1 MRNQSASVYPDGSD
15 PSVSVPGRIHQVIL
29 FILLLIISQLAW
41 AKSELQPPYAL
52 ALVSERTAP
61 LLAGATHQFLTTHP
75 GFDIQIRTSRQLEQM
90 TDAELLALL
99 QPAQQILIGGVF
111 GPSVERL
118 LALPLPA
125 DQKRS
130 IFHSDR
136 RLQALHRDADG
147 GQMPALSDAQRANL
161 FARPPADQPFA
172 PWLQAQQQAFPQ
184 FKTWLANRAYWQFR
198 DHDNLQRL
206 WQALLLNTPA
216 PAAQPSAPV
225 RISENGQRLTADALA
240 ALPDLPTLFLLD
252 GNQGDHPQ
260 NRALHA
266 AICDQAQG
274 IRCLSVAA
282 AWGDGS
288 RLAVE
293 HIGQV
298 APKTAPWAILA
309 LQDFVIG
316 GGEHREAVIHLFK
329 QLNVPV
335 YKGLRI
341 AELDL
346 PRFRLSAT
354 GLPTDSVHYRLAMP
368 ELQGTGQPHVLA
380 VAATHTRDP
389 QTGVTLSRLQPLDS
403 EIEHLVNR
411 IRNGFA
417 LHTTPNADKRVAII
431 YYNHP
436 PGRHNIGA
444 DNLNVPRSLLQM
456 LQALKAAGYTTGPL
470 PDSPEALLDQ
480 LQTRGVNLPEDRSA
494 LAAMA
499 GLVNSVSADDYRQ
512 WFTTLPD
519 GIQQEMRF
527 GPLAYLHHQLR
538 PLLSPEA
545 PPLAS
550 DLAPVAAA
558 RSARVLEDLRHILD
572 GTRHPGRVRGLD
584 LLDQLESAYLR
595 LSDPTLAI
603 AARQQLWQQ
612 AGDVNQAIIDMG
624 IEGLRGWGEA
634 PGRTMVWQD
643 QLLVPGVQF
652 GNVFLGPQPPRGWEL
667 NEELLHA
674 NMSFPP
680 PHQYLAYYH
689 WLRDRFQADALVHVG
704 RHSTYEFLPGR
715 ATGLT
720 AEDYPALIA
729 GDLPGIYPYIVDGVG
744 EGIQAKRRGRAVMI
758 DHLTPPLATTELYD
772 DLLSL
777 RQLIESAE
785 AAADPDTRHRAVQ
798 QLRTQIDQLN
808 LRDELAA
815 SMDEELKVRG
825 IGFEQIDDELLL
837 HETGH
842 YLTHLQETFMPLGLH
857 TFGKP
862 WQAEQIDTLLTS
874 MADGKPV
881 PAHWRNALTASP
893 EAEMSALINALEGG
907 YIAPGKGNDPIRT
920 PEALPTGRNFFALDG
935 SLLPTRL
942 GFALGAELADKARTE
957 TPEPEGKEAVIL
969 WASDAVRDEGSMIA
983 FGLDLLGVRP
993 IWNSRGI
1000 INGLELLPL
1009 DARRSQ
1015 RRDVVFTTSGLFRD
1029 LYAGQLELLD
1039 QAGLMALA
1047 ASRDVIARDY
1057 PALQPA
1063 LQRALAPLEHAVST
1077 RDEPLSANTVAANW
1091 VTETRRLLQANPALD
1106 DSDALGRQASL
1117 RIFGT
1122 APGSYGA
1129 GINRLVER
1137 SGSWQD
1143 RTQLGQAY
1151 IRRMG
1156 HAYGSGVHGTS
1167 AHDAFNRQLGQ
1178 IRHTY
1183 LGRASHLY
1191 GLIDNNDAFD
1201 YLGGLNLAVETVTG
1215 TAPESFAI
1223 DHSRREQAK
1232 LTPLAQA
1239 LGQELRSRYLNPQWL
1254 KPLMAE
1260 GYAGARTMGSEFMEY
1275 LWGWQATSP
1284 QLIQSW
1290 MWDEVKAVYLDD
1302 RLQLGLDEFL
1312 QQGHNQQVRS
1322 NMMAILLVAA
1332 QKGFWETDASTL
1344 EQLSQDFADNII
1356 RHGLPGSGHTH
1367 PAHPVYAFV
1376 NARITADQ
1384 AKALQQILDAA
1395 RQPTPASTT
1404 PAVTRIQE
1412 ISPAQQVTPAQ
1423 PPEDSITSEQADAD
1437 TREHHTSD
1445 LSRPWMLAAALML
1458 LLLAAGA
1465 LKGRFGGKH

>member
-1 MRNQSASVYPDGSD
+1 MRNQSVLDYHCSLGRA
-15 PSVSVPGRIHQVIL
+15 GRIMLL
-29 FILLLIISQLAW
+29 FFLQLMAGQLH
-41 AKSELQPPYAL
+41 AATQAV
-52 ALVSERTAP
+52 ALVSERTAQ
-61 LLAGATHQFLTTHP
+61 LMASATHQFLVEHP
-75 GFDIQIRTSRQLEQM
+75 LFEIQLRTSAQLEQM
-90 TDAELLALL
+90 TDTELQALL
-99 QPAQQILIGGVF
+99 QPAEKVLIGGVF

-118 LALPLPA
+118 LTLQLPTT
-125 DQKRS
+125 QQRH

-136 RLQALHRDADG
+136 RLQALHNDRDG
-147 GQMPALSDAQRANL
+147 GRMQTLDDTARSTL
-161 FARPPADQPFA
+161 FARPPADQPFQ
-172 PWLQAQQQAFPQ
+172 PWLDTQQHAFPL
-184 FKTWLANRAYWQFR
+184 FKHWLENRAYWQFR
-198 DHDNLQRL
+198 DTDNLNRL
-206 WQALLLNTPA
+206 WQSLLLDTPA
-216 PAAQPSAPV
+216 PQAKPHAAV
-225 RISENGQRLTADALA
+225 RISENGQRLTLDGHTSADR
-240 ALPDLPTLFLLD
+240 PTLFLLD
-252 GNQGDHPQ
+252 SNQGDHPQ
-260 NRALHA
+260 NRALHR
-266 AICDQAQG
+266 AICQRAEG
-274 IRCLSVAA
+274 MRCLSVAA

-293 HIGQV
+293 QIGQM
-298 APKTAPWAILA
+298 APKTAPWAIIA

-316 GGEHREAVIHLFK
+316 GGEHREDVTQLFS
-329 QLNVPV
+329 QLNVPI
-335 YKGLRI
+335 YKAIRI
-341 AELDL
+341 AELD
-346 PRFRLSAT
+346 RAHFSLSAK

-380 VAATHTRDP
+380 LAAAPTRDP
-389 QTGVTLSRLQPLDS
+389 QTGVILSQLQPLDT
-403 EIEHLVNR
+403 EIGHLVSR
-411 IRNGFA
+411 IRKGLA
-417 LHTTPNADKRVAII
+417 LHTKPNADKRVAII

-444 DNLNVPRSLLQM
+444 DNLNVPRSLWQM
-456 LQALKAAGYTTGPL
+456 LHALQAEGYSTGPL
-470 PDSPEALLDQ
+470 PETPEALLDQ
-480 LQTRGVNLPEDRSA
+480 LQARGVNLPEDRSA

-499 GLVNSVSADDYRQ
+499 GQINTVSAADYRQ
-512 WFTTLPD
+512 WFATLPE
-519 GIQQEMRF
+519 GIQQEMQF
-527 GPLAYLHHQLR
+527 GPLAHLHHQLQ
-538 PLLSPEA
+538 PLLSPKA
-545 PPLAS
+545 PALDSELAH
-550 DLAPVAAA
+550 VAAA

-572 GTRHPGRVRGLD
+572 GTRHPGRERGLD

-595 LSDPTLAI
+595 LSDPTLATEPR
-603 AARQQLWQQ
+603 ADLWQH
-612 AGDVNQAIIDMG
+612 AGELSQAIITMG

-634 PGRTMVWQD
+634 PGRTMVWQNK
-643 QLLVPGVQF
+643 LLVPGVQF
-652 GNVFLGPQPPRGWEL
+652 GNIFLGPQPPRGWEL

-689 WLRDRFQADALVHVG
+689 WLRDRFAADALVHVG

-720 AEDYPALIA
+720 AEDYPSLIA

-785 AAADPDTRHRAVQ
+785 AATDPDTRHRAVQ
-798 QLRTQIDQLN
+798 QLRAQIDALK

-825 IGFEQIDDELLL
+825 IGFDQIDDELLL

-842 YLTHLQETFMPLGLH
+842 YLTHLQEKFMPLGLH

-862 WQAEQIDTLLTS
+862 WQNEQIDTLLTS
-874 MADGKPV
+874 MAGNQQVKPE
-881 PAHWRNALTASP
+881 WRTALTASP
-893 EAEMSALINALEGG
+893 DAEMSALLNALSGG

-942 GFALGAELADKARTE
+942 GFALGAELASKARQE
-957 TPEPEGKEAVIL
+957 TPTPDGKEAVIL

-993 IWNSRGI
+993 VWNSRGI

-1009 DARRSQ
+1009 DAQRPQ

-1047 ASRDVIARDY
+1047 ASRDVITRDY
-1057 PALQPA
+1057 PALLPA
-1063 LQRALAPLEHAVST
+1063 LERALAPLEYAVST
-1077 RDEPLSANTVAANW
+1077 TDESLSSNAVAAHW
-1091 VTETRRLLQANPALD
+1091 VAETRRLLQANPALA
-1106 DSDALGRQASL
+1106 DSDQLGRQASL
-1117 RIFGT
+1117 RVFGT

-1151 IRRMG
+1151 INRMG
-1156 HAYGSGVHGTS
+1156 HAYGTGLHGQS

-1178 IRHTY
+1178 IRQTY

-1215 TAPESFAI
+1215 QPPESFVI
-1223 DHSRREQAK
+1223 DHSRREQAT
-1232 LTPLAQA
+1232 LEPLAKA

-1284 QLIQSW
+1284 QLIKSW

-1302 RLQLGLDEFL
+1302 RLELGLDEFL

-1332 QKGFWETDASTL
+1332 QKGFWDTDAGTL
-1344 EQLSQDFADNII
+1344 AQLSADFADNIT
-1356 RHGLPGSGHTH
+1356 RFGLPGSGHTH
-1367 PAHPVYAFV
+1367 PSHPVYAFV
-1376 NARITADQ
+1376 SDRIPAAQ
-1384 AKALQQILDAA
+1384 AAALQQVLDAA
-1395 RQPTPASTT
+1395 RQPEAESATQPA
-1404 PAVTRIQE
+1404 TRIQE
-1412 ISPAQQVTPAQ
+1412 ITPSSANEITEPTDPVENADANSADSSDKAQ
-1423 PPEDSITSEQADAD
+1423 PISPS
-1437 TREHHTSD
+1437 
-1445 LSRPWMLAAALML
+1445 LLFAAAILL
-1458 LLLAAGA
+1458 LLLAGG
-1465 LKGRFGGKH
+1465 LLRGRFGGHR